1 VVGLFGLSNDSEVK
15 MEDYIVTAPDG
26 KEYIVT
32 APKGATQDQV
42 LAYAK
47 ENYTKTNQPKT
58 EQRTIGQEISRQAG
72 LASRA
77 LYEGFTAPA
86 TMALEGVKGAYNLAA
101 RALGSESRMP
111 SVAEAQSRMLTEA
124 GLPEPATFGERA
136 AQAAMQGMVGAG
148 AQGLLPRVVAGVET
162 APLTQNL
169 AMQIPAAAVAGGV
182 AQPAAEQT
190 KKLTDSDLAAALVGF
205 GAGALGAQ
213 IGGKAGAKLAAEP
226 VPVVTIDEI
235 RQRAGRAYTRV
246 EDMGI
251 VLNQN
256 GADNL
261 FKTISTNLN
270 NANFLPENAA
280 PVQSVLN
287 RYARIVG
294 RGNVSFNDV
303 DQMRQLAGTLGN
315 SSDANVRR
323 LSRVMTTSID
333 NYLANLSPSN
343 VTTGAGRTQEAV
355 TTILEARKDWRN
367 QARANELEQVLDT
380 AEIKAL
386 DPKVSESEAIRRG
399 FINLAANRNKMRLFN
414 EDEQTAIRKV
424 ASGGAL
430 DSFLSLAARFNPERS
445 TLVSTGT
452 IVGAA
457 TTPEY
462 AVPIAAGGFA
472 ADKLQAFLRQQA
484 AQRAISGLLTGTT
497 PPPAPSMVPRGLM
510 TGAAAPF
517 QMPELVVEETRLP
530 Q

>member
-1 VVGLFGLSNDSEVK
+1 

-47 ENYTKTNQPKT
+47 ENYAKTNQPKT

-72 LASRA
+72 LAGRA

-169 AMQIPAAAVAGGV
+169 SMQIPAAAVAGGV

-190 KKLTDSDLAAALVGF
+190 KKLTDSDLAATLVGF

-261 FKTISTNLN
+261 LKKILADLKSTNI
-270 NANFLPENAA
+270 LPENA
-280 PVQSVLN
+280 PKVQNVVN
-287 RYARIVG
+287 RYISIMQ
-294 RGNVSFNDV
+294 RGGVSFNDV
-303 DQMRQLAGTLGN
+303 DQMRQLAGRLG
-315 SSDANVRR
+315 SDSEPTIRM
-323 LSRVMTTSID
+323 LSKVITNSID
-333 NYLANLSPSN
+333 NSLANLSPSD

-367 QARANELEQVLDT
+367 QARANELERVLDT

-452 IVGAA
+452 VVGAA
-457 TTPEY
+457 TTPQY
-462 AVPIAAGGFA
+462 AVPIAAVGTA
-472 ADKLQAFLRQQA
+472 ADKLQNYLRQRA
-484 AQRAISGLLTGTT
+484 AQQAISGLLTGTT
-497 PPPAPSMVPRGLM
+497 PPPAPNM
-510 TGAAAPF
+510 AP
-517 QMPELVVEETRLP
+517 EDC
-530 Q
+530 